1 MIADVLAS
9 NDNESIWSFVKK
21 ARADYLEKIL
31 PSYIYKND
39 TCRMIIPG
47 EDVMMNLNKT
57 SSLLKLSNIS
67 DEIKNISKS
76 TIIFGA
82 KLYIYLN
89 SCYRYQYYW
98 KVFLDIYLNKEASA
112 IVLVTFKIISNDLSD
127 DGTMIAKKFI
137 KYLASSFGFQF
148 LNSVE
153 NRENQDSSIIKN
165 IVNVKA

>member
-9 NDNESIWSFVKK
+9 NDTETIWSFVKS
-21 ARADYLEKIL
+21 ARAAYLEKIL
-31 PSYIYKND
+31 PNYNLKND
-39 TCRMIIPG
+39 TCRMLIPG

-89 SCYRYQYYW
+89 SCYKNQYYW
-98 KVFLDIYLNKEASA
+98 KEFLDTYLNKEIST

-127 DGTMIAKKFI
+127 DGKMIAKKFI

-153 NRENQDSSIIKN
+153 NWENQDSSIIKN
-165 IVNVKA
+165 IANVKG

>member
-31 PSYIYKND
+31 PNYDRQND
-39 TCRMIIPG
+39 TCRMIIPE

-57 SSLLKLSNIS
+57 SSLLKSSNIS

-76 TIIFGA
+76 EIIFGA

-89 SCYRYQYYW
+89 SCYKYQYYW
-98 KVFLDIYLNKEASA
+98 KVFLDIYLNEEASA

-137 KYLASSFGFQF
+137 KYLVSSFGFEF
-148 LNSVE
+148 INSVE
-153 NRENQDSSIIKN
+153 NGENQDYSIIEN
-165 IVNVKA
+165 LGNVKG

>member
-1 MIADVLAS
+1 MIDDVQTS
-9 NDNESIWSFVKK
+9 YDHKTIWSSVRS

-31 PSYIYKND
+31 PNYDRDND
-39 TCRMIIPG
+39 TCRMLIPE

-57 SSLLKLSNIS
+57 SRLLKLSNIS

-98 KVFLDIYLNKEASA
+98 KVFLDIYFNKEVST

-127 DGTMIAKKFI
+127 DGTIIAKKFI
-137 KYLASSFGFQF
+137 KYLATSFAFQF
-148 LNSVE
+148 LNSV
-153 NRENQDSSIIKN
+153 ENQDSSIIKN
-165 IVNVKA
+165 IANVKG